1 MDPHEVASL
10 LDASAGVL
18 VRSGHHCAMPLHLEL
33 LGRPRGS
40 VRASLYLY
48 NTAGEVERFLEA
60 VGEIARSLR

>member
-10 LDASAGVL
+10 LDASGVL

-33 LGRPRGS
+33 LGRPGS

-48 NTAGEVERFLEA
+48 NTAEEVERFLEA
-60 VGEIARSLR
+60 VGEIVRLR